1 MKFLKLAWRN
11 IWRNKKR
18 TLIAAGSLYFS
29 IVFAIFMRSMQLGS
43 YDIMI
48 DNAVETYSGYIQIQD
63 SNFWN
68 DKSMDDMMEFSE
80 ELNTKILSEPG
91 VKGVNPRLESFALA
105 SSGAKTKGVFV
116 QAIDPEKDDEMT
128 KMSKR
133 LVSGSYIKQGDHGVV
148 LSARLAMFMGLKV
161 GDTVVFLSQ
170 GYQGVTAA
178 DKFPIRGIIKIAIP
192 NLDNRLVLMPLEAA
206 QNFYG
211 APNLVTSL
219 SLNIDGGK
227 GAVDQIEKGL
237 ETKLANTDL
246 KVLSWTEI
254 NPVLQQQIDSDNA
267 SGILMLI
274 ILYMVIFFGVLGTII
289 MMTTERMKEFGVMV
303 AVGMKRS
310 TLMFLTLLESI
321 LIGLMG
327 IIAGLITTLP
337 FVYYYYLHPIK
348 LTGDIARA
356 TEQYGM
362 EPLLGFSMDPWLF
375 INQFITVLLLMVVT
389 LAYPA
394 YKIMNLKIINA
405 LRG

>member
-63 SNFWN
+63 SSFWN
-68 DKSMDDMMEFSE
+68 DKSMDDMMEFSK
-80 ELNTKILSEPG
+80 ELNSKILSEPG

-105 SSGAKTKGVFV
+105 SSGVKTKGVFV

-128 KMSKR
+128 NMSKR
-133 LVSGSYIKQGDHGVV
+133 LISGNYIKKGDHGVV
-148 LSARLAMFMGLKV
+148 LSARLAVFMGLQV

-178 DKFPIRGIIKIAIP
+178 DKFTVRGIIKIAIP
-192 NLDNRLVLMPLEAA
+192 NLDSRLVIMPLDAA
-206 QNFYG
+206 QNFYS

-219 SLNIDGGK
+219 SLNIEGGK
-227 GAVDQIEKGL
+227 GAVEEIEKGL
-237 ETKLANTDL
+237 EKKLANTNL
-246 KVLSWTEI
+246 KVLSWLEI
-254 NPVLQQQIDSDNA
+254 NPILQQQIDSDNS
-267 SGILMLI
+267 SGIIMLI
-274 ILYMVIFFGVLGTII
+274 ILYMVIFFGILGTII

-303 AVGMKRS
+303 AVGMKR
-310 TLMFLTLLESI
+310 TKLMLLTLLESL
-321 LIGLMG
+321 LIGLLG
-327 IIAGLITTLP
+327 ISAGLITTLP
-337 FVYYYYLHPIK
+337 FIYYLYLNPIK
-348 LTGDIARA
+348 LTGEMARA

-362 EPLLGFSMDPWLF
+362 EPLLAFSIDPWLF
-375 INQFITVLLLMVVT
+375 VNQFITVLLLMAVT
-389 LAYPA
+389 LSYPA
-394 YKIMNLKIINA
+394 YKILNLKIINA